1 MGRCRIRCEMDNG
14 INHINRPF
22 DELRDLGL
30 MKSEGSLSLSKGPYP
45 MNNKTRIVI
54 AGPTASGKTAFSIEL
69 AKALNTVILS
79 ADSRQFYKEMSIGT
93 AAPTEEELSQVKHYF
108 VHHISIEDKYDVADY
123 ERDVLQLLDELF
135 KTHDTVIMTGGS
147 GLFIDAVCNGIDA
160 MPDVEPE
167 IREKVQKLF
176 DEGGLKALQ
185 NEVQRVDP
193 EYYAIVDQ
201 QNPRRLQRALE
212 VCYQTG
218 QPFSSFRSGNAVQ
231 RDFEIKKYALLWDR
245 QQLIERIDKRVDMMM
260 EQGLLEEAKALYP
273 KRHLNALNTVGYK
286 ELFSYFD
293 GQCTLEEAVEQI
305 KIHTRQSAKR
315 QMTWLRRD
323 KSYTWI
329 TPDELCCD
337 SPCRRHDLL
346 FTPHGTVW
354 GSQT

>member
-1 MGRCRIRCEMDNG
+1 MWWLITGPCRIKCEMDNG

-45 MNNKTRIVI
+45 INNKTLIVI
-54 AGPTASGKTAFSIEL
+54 AGPTASGKTAFAIKV

-93 AAPTEEELSQVKHYF
+93 AAPTEEELSQAKHFF

-123 ERDVLQLLDELF
+123 ERDAIQLLDELF
-135 KTHDTVIMTGGS
+135 KTHDTVVMTGGS

-167 IREKVQKLF
+167 IRERVETLYK
-176 DEGGLKALQ
+176 DEGLHGMQ
-185 NEVQRVDP
+185 EVLHRLDP
-193 EYYAIVDQ
+193 EYFSIVDQ

-218 QPFSSFRSGNAVQ
+218 KPFSSFRSGETVK

-245 QQLIERIDKRVDMMM
+245 QALIERIDKRVDMMM
-260 EQGLLEEAKALYP
+260 EQGLLEEAQALYP

-286 ELFSYFD
+286 ELFAYFD
-293 GQCTLEEAVEQI
+293 GQCTLAEAVEQI
-305 KIHTRQSAKR
+305 KIHTRQYAKR
-315 QMTWLRRD
+315 QMTWLRKD
-323 KSYTWI
+323 TSYQWI
-329 TPDELCCD
+329 MPEDIDEVV
-337 SPCRRHDLL
+337 
-346 FTPHGTVW
+346 G
-354 GSQT
+354 